1 MWVTG
6 TPSKHKPRVSQTH
19 LVLAFRIP
27 NRTAA
32 CMACQ
37 TWLHP
42 IQHMSRWDT
51 IIPGTCNVD
60 LAVPAARS
68 LVVAAPVISLAPP
81 IPRFSG
87 SSPYAPKSCVRTHI
101 LLWKLPQQLLRSLRQ
116 DALYISSCSS
126 RPRMSMSCVH
136 ADIAC
141 PSHARWKWL
150 AYIHHIAHS
159 CNATGDAAGLSAE
172 MAEASHAR

>member
-1 MWVTG
+1 
-6 TPSKHKPRVSQTH
+6 
-19 LVLAFRIP
+19 
-27 NRTAA
+27 
-32 CMACQ
+32 
-37 TWLHP
+37 
-42 IQHMSRWDT
+42 MSDM
-51 IIPGTCNVD
+51 
-60 LAVPAARS
+60 
-68 LVVAAPVISLAPP
+68 AAPYTAHVKVGHNHTWHLQC
-81 IPRFSG
+81 RSG
-87 SSPYAPKSCVRTHI
+87 SASSQVSGGGSTSHFLGSTNPTLQRVITIRSKVLCVRTHI
-101 LLWKLPQQLLRSLRQ
+101 LLWKLPQQLLCSLRQ